1 MAQVVIWLIA
11 FAAILFLSLK
21 RWPSLSA
28 SLDCLLPQ
36 AMKTGGNNSVV
47 WSLALAVIGATTLVR
62 PVDVLMTA
70 IVVGILVLVAVK
82 LGGWA
87 MSKVDFH

>member
-36 AMKTGGNNSVV
+36 AMKTGGGNSVV
-47 WSLALAVIGATTLVR
+47 WSLALAVVGATTLVR

-70 IVVGILVLVAVK
+70 IVVGILVLIAVK

>member
-28 SLDCLLPQ
+28 SLDGMLPQ
-36 AMKTGGNNSVV
+36 PMKTGGDNGVV
-47 WSLALAVIGATTLVR
+47 WSLGLAVLGATALVR
-62 PVDVLMTA
+62 PVDVLMTV
-70 IVVGILVLVAVK
+70 ILLVLLAVIGVK
-82 LGGWA
+82 LGSWA
-87 MSKVDFH
+87 MNKVDFH